1 MITIFHGDDLS
12 LSRQAYLS
20 TFEKMGESQV
30 LHLDTKNINL
40 DQINNFLQGGSLF
53 AESQLIAIDNFFS
66 ITKSTQTKLIP
77 LLLNSK
83 TDIVLWQDKMLTV
96 VQLKTFPQAKVQK
109 FKADNHIFSCI
120 NSLKP
125 HNLSRFI
132 KQYHEICGKDLFD
145 LFFYLLKGT
154 IRRQLT
160 TRSAYSQPVLVKTYL
175 QLIEL
180 EYQYKTGQ
188 LSLPKDIALERVL
201 LPLLR

>member
-12 LSRQAYLS
+12 LSRQAYLA

-30 LHLDTKNINL
+30 LHLDSKNINL

-66 ITKSTQTKLIP
+66 ISKSTQTKLIP

-83 TDIVLWQDKMLTV
+83 TDIVLWQDKMLTA
-96 VQLKTFPQAKVQK
+96 VQLKTFPQATFQK
-109 FKADNHIFSCI
+109 FKADNHIFTCI

-132 KQYHEICGKDLFD
+132 KLYHEICAKDLFD

-154 IRRQLT
+154 IRRQLAS
-160 TRSAYSQPVLVKTYL
+160 RSSFSVAVLVKTYL

-188 LSLPKDIALERVL
+188 LSLSKEIALERVL